1 MKKRIFLP
9 LLLLFLSACSAGGTD
24 APDNDP
30 ADSPDSGV
38 TDIQVAVAADD
49 FAIGSPRIPFV
60 LFSGVDQVADVQA
73 IDVTALNLSV
83 DPPAAG
89 WQGQAINYSDY
100 EVPYWVV
107 VPDID
112 SAGPWGLAAD
122 LTLADGTKTQA
133 QFAVQVAEHNQ
144 SPAIGDQ
151 APASTNRTLDSVD
164 DIGQLTSGQ
173 EPEPGLYQMTVAE
186 AIQSGDPTVVTLATP
201 AFCQTKICAPVV
213 RSIETVYDELG
224 QNANFIHLEIYKE
237 FEPLVAADEVEEW
250 GITSEPWTFVLDGT
264 GKVVSRLGGP
274 VSPKELAE
282 ALTPVIE

>member
-9 LLLLFLSACSAGGTD
+9 LLLLLLSACSTSVAD
-24 APDNDP
+24 APENDP

-49 FAIGSPRIPFV
+49 FAVGSPRIPFV

-83 DPPAAG
+83 DPPVAG
-89 WQGQAINYSDY
+89 WQGRAINYSDY

-107 VPDID
+107 VPDIE
-112 SAGPWGLAAD
+112 SAGPWGLAAN
-122 LTLADGTKTQA
+122 LTLADGTKMQA

-144 SPAIGDQ
+144 SPALGDQ
-151 APASTNRTLDSVD
+151 APASTNRTLNSVD

-173 EPEPGLYQMTVAE
+173 DPEPGLYQMTVAE

-201 AFCQTKICAPVV
+201 AFCQTRICAPVL

-224 QNANFIHLEIYKE
+224 QSANFIHLEIYKE
-237 FEPLVAADEVEEW
+237 FDPLVEADEVGEW
-250 GITSEPWTFVLDGT
+250 GITSEPWTFVLDGN

-274 VSPKELAE
+274 VSPRELTE